1 MASFIIRGDYC
12 HARLVRCKN
21 WQLNQWSFN
30 VTGEIKM
37 ASNMFK
43 FVGAMV
49 VYGFAAYGFT
59 AWLKEIHEEPNS
71 PHRCD

>member
-1 MASFIIRGDYC
+1 
-12 HARLVRCKN
+12 
-21 WQLNQWSFN
+21 
-30 VTGEIKM
+30 M

-49 VYGFAAYGFT
+49 VYGFAAYGLT

-71 PHRCD
+71 PHRCDE